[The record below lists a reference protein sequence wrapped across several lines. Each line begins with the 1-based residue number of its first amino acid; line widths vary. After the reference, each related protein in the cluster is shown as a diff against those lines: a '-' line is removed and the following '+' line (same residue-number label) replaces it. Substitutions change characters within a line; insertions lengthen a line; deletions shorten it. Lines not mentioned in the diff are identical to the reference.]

1 MKTYSR
7 AISRQSPLSRIISR
21 TIVYGVFL
29 GLPLI
34 FVWSCLAVTVARTWA
49 YVGNPIFILIACL
62 TGGLVF
68 VVIVGALVGGAMAIL
83 TRLLY
88 SRIQDPARY
97 RLLVALVPLAV
108 ITFIILS
115 LLSDDRRPFWPPLR
129 YPFELRLLDVAGW
142 TLATSV
148 TVGISQIVAHK
159 YDSEATT
166 RKRKAPVVMWRAI
179 PLVTMVLSITLFSVV
194 LPFAIRLLSLA
205 IMPELWS
212 PDISV
217 SRHIFRATCV
227 GLSQGLIFGNV
238 LTVATM
244 LGFSEMR
251 RPRFYRF
258 TMATITLM
266 IAITFRSHVSIQLYP
281 TVFEPAPD
289 LPMVLLTLAHDAVF
303 ICLIALSV
311 AWYCREASKPQ
322 RKSHE
327 RPYELQ
333 TDDGI

>member
-1 MKTYSR
+1 MSR
-7 AISRQSPLSRIISR
+7 LSPLSKIIAR
-21 TIVYGVFL
+21 TIVYSVVL

-34 FVWSCLAVTVARTWA
+34 FVWSCLAVTVARTWW
-49 YVGNPIFILIACL
+49 YFESPIVILFCCL
-62 TGGLVF
+62 TFGLVC
-68 VVIVGALVGGAMAIL
+68 VVIVGALVGGVMAIL

-108 ITFIILS
+108 ITIIILS

-129 YPFELRLLDVAGW
+129 YPFELRLLDIAGW
-142 TLATSV
+142 PLAASL

-159 YDSEATT
+159 YDSEVTA
-166 RKRKAPVVMWRAI
+166 RKRKTPVVMWRAI
-179 PLVTMVLSITLFSVV
+179 PLVTMVLSITLFGVV
-194 LPFAIRLLSLA
+194 LPLATRLLSLA

-212 PDISV
+212 PYFSKSWYMV
-217 SRHIFRATCV
+217 RTVWV

-238 LTVATM
+238 LAVATM

-251 RPRFYRF
+251 RPLFYRF
-258 TMATITLM
+258 TMATIALM
-266 IAITFRSHVSIQLYP
+266 IAITFRSNVSIQLYP

-289 LPMVLLTLAHDAVF
+289 LPLVILTLAHDAVF

-311 AWYCREASKPQ
+311 AWYCRKATKP
-322 RKSHE
+322 RRNSHE
-327 RPYELQ
+327 GPNARHAL
-333 TDDGI
+333 